1 MNETFYLVDNNVLGK
16 LTPVQRATPFFT
28 EHCRVPDEVMDEAGP
43 ARAAALRAV
52 RYPTTGNVLRA
63 LQAVMATVEPGDIT
77 LVNLYRNKGG
87 ADPLLVASAIVEHQ
101 KVADMLIRPE
111 WVIATDD
118 DAVRRKAEEFGIRW
132 MSSADLAGVLSRG
145 SA

>member
-16 LTPVQRATPFFT
+16 LTSAQRATPFFT
-28 EHCRVPDEVMDEAGP
+28 EQCRVPDEVMDEAGP
-43 ARAAALRAV
+43 ARAAGLQAV

-63 LQAVMATVEPGDIT
+63 LQVVMATVEPGDT
-77 LVNLYRNKGG
+77 KLVNLYRNKGG
-87 ADPLLVASAIVEHQ
+87 ADPLLVACAMIEQQ
-101 KVADMLIRPE
+101 KAATMLVAPE

-132 MSSADLAGVLSRG
+132 MSSADLAGILSRG

>member
-16 LTPVQRATPFFT
+16 LTPAHRASPHFT
-28 EHCRVPDEVMDEAGP
+28 EYCRVPDEVMHEAGP
-43 ARAAALRAV
+43 ARAAGLQAV

-63 LQAVMATVEPGDIT
+63 VQVVMATVEAGDVT

-87 ADPLLVASAIVEHQ
+87 ADPLLIACALVEQQ

-111 WVIATDD
+111 WVVATDD
-118 DAVRRKAEEFGIRW
+118 DAVRRKAEDFDVRW
-132 MSSADLAGVLSRG
+132 MSSADLAGVFSQGL
-145 SA
+145 A